1 MSNWQQFKNGLLT
14 ALAIGAIAIVLWLAY
29 IGSVAFYHSLAPS
42 LASRLVIRAEAE
54 QGSQALRDYTLALW
68 LQPNDRTT
76 RSKVAALA
84 LRSGLV
90 EQARGATAGHEYDSA
105 QLTTVAM
112 LVALEDDDQA
122 KAKQLSGRLD
132 QRAWPVQVTLAAL
145 GEPSTEPVL
154 MTPVGIAGELYTLRL
169 SQATKRQL
177 AKAEPDTLTYFQL
190 QTALE
195 LETVPLT
202 DEQRRN
208 AQNWLKKAIILAP
221 ANTDLRKQLRDVSQ
235 QLNDQPTVNEQ
246 EQRIDQL
253 ESGKV

>member
-14 ALAIGAIAIVLWLAY
+14 ALAISAALVVLWLAY
-29 IGSVAFYHSLAPS
+29 IGSAAFYRSLAPS
-42 LASRLVIRAEAE
+42 LASQLITRAEGE

-76 RSKVAALA
+76 RSKVATLA
-84 LRSGLV
+84 LRNGLV
-90 EQARGATAGHEYDSA
+90 EQARAATAGHENDSP

-122 KAKQLSGRLD
+122 KAKQLSDSLS
-132 QRAWPVQVTLAAL
+132 ANTWPVQVTLAAL
-145 GEPSTEPVL
+145 GEPSTEPLL
-154 MTPVGIAGELYTLRL
+154 MTPVGIAGQLYQL
-169 SQATKRQL
+169 SLPQATKRQL

-195 LETVPLT
+195 LDALPHT
-202 DEQRRN
+202 DEHRRN

-221 ANTDLRKQLRDVSQ
+221 SNIDLRKQLRDVSQ

-246 EQRIDQL
+246 QQRIDQL